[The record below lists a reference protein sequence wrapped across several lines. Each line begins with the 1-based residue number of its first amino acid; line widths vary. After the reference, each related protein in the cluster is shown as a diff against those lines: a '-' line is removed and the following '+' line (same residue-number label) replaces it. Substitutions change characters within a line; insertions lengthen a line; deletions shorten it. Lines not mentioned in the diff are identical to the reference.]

1 MKKICKIFLQAL
13 YENPLKES
21 NERSSEEITGSIS
34 AAPTRE
40 TFTIL
45 EETVTR
51 TPVGISGAYNIH
63 TKIKFLQDVSFRYS
77 QKNYIE

>member
-1 MKKICKIFLQAL
+1 MKEAL
-13 YENPLKES
+13 KKSLEVFQQLLLEK
-21 NERSSEEITGSIS
+21 RSQFI
-34 AAPTRE
+34 
-40 TFTIL
+40 